1 MIFGVSAA
9 NTKVAAQ
16 TDEPITGGYGTASV
30 TDKEVR
36 KAAAFAVTTRAKRT
50 GKAVTLV
57 SIRKAEIQVVAGL
70 NYRICMRVREGRRA
84 VRTATAVVYRDLR
97 KRMSLTRWKNGACTD
112 L

>member
-1 MIFGVSAA
+1 MNTLRLVIADDHPIFRAGL
-9 NTKVAAQ
+9 
-16 TDEPITGGYGTASV
+16 
-30 TDKEVR
+30 R
-36 KAAAFAVTTRAKRT
+36 AVLAR
-50 GKAVTLV
+50 
-57 SIRKAEIQVVAGL
+57 SPEIQVVAGL